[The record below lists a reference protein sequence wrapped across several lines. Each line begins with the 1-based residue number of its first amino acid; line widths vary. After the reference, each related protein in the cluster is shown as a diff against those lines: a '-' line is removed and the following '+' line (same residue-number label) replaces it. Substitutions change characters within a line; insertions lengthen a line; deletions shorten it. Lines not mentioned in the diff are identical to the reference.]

1 MQKKIK
7 EITEKEALQKLGA
20 LCSRS
25 EHCTFE
31 MQEKMK
37 RWGLNEQTQ
46 TRIIATLIK
55 GKYIDDERFAR
66 AFANDKVR
74 YNKWGKRKVEQA
86 LWMKHIPKEI
96 SDPIFEEIEDG
107 LYMETLLPLMQSKYK
122 TIKAKND
129 YERSMKLIRF
139 AMGRGFSIDL
149 IHKCIDK
156 MGMEAEDED
165 FEEEQF

>member
-37 RWGLNEQTQ
+37 RWGLNEQKQ
-46 TRIIATLIK
+46 AHIIATLIK

-66 AFANDKVR
+66 AFAADKVR
-74 YNKWGKRKVEQA
+74 YNKWGRRKVDQA
-86 LWMKHIPKEI
+86 LAMKRIPEDVRQRVLGEF
-96 SDPIFEEIEDG
+96 SNEEFSES
-107 LYMETLLPLMQSKYK
+107 LRPLLVAKMKS
-122 TIKAKND
+122 TKAKND
-129 YERSMKLIRF
+129 YELFCKLLRF
-139 AMGRGFSIDL
+139 ALGRGF
-149 IHKCIDK
+149 
-156 MGMEAEDED
+156 GMEEARNCLEDILGGAYD
-165 FEEEQF
+165 D